1 MITPK
6 YVLKNRRKQRIRK
19 SIRKKISGTEK
30 RPRLIIFRSN
40 KYLYAQVYDDDKTRV
55 LAQASTL
62 EKEVNSQ
69 LKSSKNLEAAK
80 VMGKVMA
87 ERLKKIKVKTVV
99 FDRNVYDFKGRVKH
113 FADSVREN
121 GIKF

>member
-6 YVLKNRRKQRIRK
+6 HVLKNKRKQRIRK
-19 SIRKKISGTEK
+19 TIRKKISGTSE
-30 RPRLIIFRSN
+30 RPRLIVFRSN
-40 KYLYAQVYDDDKTRV
+40 KYLYAQVYDDNISKV
-55 LAQASTL
+55 LAQVSTL
-62 EKEVNSQ
+62 EKEINSQ
-69 LKSSKNLEAAK
+69 LKSLKNREAAK
-80 VMGKVMA
+80 IMGKVMA
-87 ERLKKIKVKTVV
+87 DRLKKIKIKSVV